1 MGTDTTHL
9 LVDTGISG
17 KRTEAGLNELE
28 LSLSDVDG
36 ILITHEHADHINGLG
51 VVSRK
56 YGIPIYATGK
66 TIEAMKNTKS
76 LGSIDDSLFKEV
88 YPDEKLTIKDMV
100 VHPMKVSHD
109 AAEPVAYR
117 FYHGSKKM
125 GVITDLGCFDD
136 YTVASLQGL
145 DAILIEANHDV
156 NMLQVGPYPYYLKQ
170 RILGKRGHLSN
181 ELSGKLLNAILHDN
195 MKKIILGHLSK
206 ENNLAELAYET
217 VRIEVTMSDSPYK
230 GDDFPIFVANRSCNT
245 EAVEI

>member
-136 YTVASLQGL
+136 YTVARLAGL
-145 DAILIEANHDV
+145 
-156 NMLQVGPYPYYLKQ
+156 GC
-170 RILGKRGHLSN
+170 
-181 ELSGKLLNAILHDN
+181 
-195 MKKIILGHLSK
+195 
-206 ENNLAELAYET
+206 
-217 VRIEVTMSDSPYK
+217 
-230 GDDFPIFVANRSCNT
+230 DFNRSQS
-245 EAVEI
+245 